1 MELRQLSYFVAIAQ
15 AGTITAAAQKLHM
28 SQPPLSLQLQK
39 LEEELGCPLF
49 ERDTRHLRMTPAGEL
64 FYERAQ
70 GILQQCADL
79 KQEMADLR
87 AGGRGLLRIGSVS
100 SLSTGLLPHWVARFH
115 SCYPQVRLE
124 LTERDSYRLLELVR
138 SQRIDLALVRRPFSG
153 HGLEIH
159 PICSEPM
166 CAVGQAHFFK
176 GLDGPID
183 PTVLA
188 DLPLLL
194 YRRWEAVLMR
204 YFAEMGFEP
213 AVLCCTED
221 SRTALRLAQEGL
233 GVACAPLSAAR
244 DLWPGAQMHPL
255 QAKELYS
262 EICAVTLRGHY
273 IGAAAQNF
281 IAFTQESRQEP
292 NLYES

>member
-1 MELRQLSYFVAIAQ
+1 MELRQLTYFVAIAQ
-15 AGTITAAAQKLHM
+15 SGIITAAAQKLHM

-39 LEEELGCPLF
+39 LEDELGCPLF
-49 ERDTRHLRMTPAGEL
+49 ERDTRHLHMTQAGEL

-70 GILQQCADL
+70 GILQQYADL
-79 KQEMADLR
+79 KREMADLQ

-100 SLSTGLLPHWVARFH
+100 SLSTSLLPHWVARFNTR
-115 SCYPQVRLE
+115 YPHVRLE
-124 LTERDSYRLLELVR
+124 LTERDSYQLLELIR

-153 HGLEIH
+153 QGLEIH

-166 CAVGQAHFFK
+166 CAVGQAHFFE
-176 GLDGPID
+176 GLCGPID
-183 PTVLA
+183 PTVLR
-188 DLPLLL
+188 DLPLIL
-194 YRRWEAVLMR
+194 YRRWEPVLLR
-204 YFAEMGFEP
+204 YFAELGFEP
-213 AVLCCTED
+213 SVFCCSED

-233 GVACAPLSAAR
+233 GVACALLSAAR

-262 EICAVTLRGHY
+262 EICAVTLQGHY
-273 IGAAAQNF
+273 IGAAVQNF
-281 IAFTQESRQEP
+281 IAFTQEDRQKR